1 MSAWAQKPLLTVAGF
16 LLLAA
21 QLHGQQQPIPYSHKT
36 HLALGLEC
44 NSCHKNADP
53 GSFMGFPANSFCMS
67 CHQAIKTES
76 PHIQKLAAGAEAGE
90 TIPWERVYE
99 IEKYV
104 YFSHRVHINAGAT
117 CKTCHGPVRER
128 DVMTKEVAHNMKS
141 CMACHEA
148 QQAPNDCG
156 TCHEE
161 NF

>member
-1 MSAWAQKPLLTVAGF
+1 MSGRVIQPVLWFAG

-44 NSCHKNADP
+44 KACHENADP
-53 GSFMGFPANSFCMS
+53 GSFMGFPAESFCMN
-67 CHQAIKTES
+67 CHQAIKTDS
-76 PHIQKLAAGAEAGE
+76 PHIQKLAAAAEAAE
-90 TIPWERVYE
+90 PIAWERVYR
-99 IEKYV
+99 IRDFV
-104 YFSHRVHINAGAT
+104 YFSHRKHINAGAT
-117 CKTCHGPVRER
+117 CETCHGAVQEL
-128 DVMTKEVAHNMKS
+128 DVMTKQVEHNMKT

-148 QQAPNDCG
+148 HNAPNDCG